1 MTITLHT
8 CVGIIVSRM
17 FLIVSMVS
25 CGEAVL
31 LVSLLLDPGL
41 GMLAWLT
48 VGCWSDSLPNIIRA
62 FSEILDM
69 EIKRQTVVIF
79 QQRCFNMLRV
89 PVVSYAFTLEASA
102 SQSYIFHDLLSQT

>member
-48 VGCWSDSLPNIIRA
+48 VGCWSDSLPNVIRA

-79 QQRCFNMLRV
+79 QQRCFNMLIEFQSCPMLSHWGP
-89 PVVSYAFTLEASA
+89 PV
-102 SQSYIFHDLLSQT
+102 LSRTFFMIS